1 MRDSFVYKVVCSA
14 NELELPVA
22 NACVV
27 DMSKNRFYV
36 ASVHHF
42 HATAIESSSFMN
54 GQGYHTVPVLKLEDG
69 RYRNL
74 SYLKTFDTLSEA
86 LNYDPKVPE
95 LKDPYPMGC
104 PLPSFEEMMDVNS
117 GHPHKGLVE

>member
-1 MRDSFVYKVVCSA
+1 MRDIFIFKVA
-14 NELELPVA
+14 LTPDELELPQG

-36 ASVHHF
+36 ASVHHY

-54 GQGYHTVPVLKLEDG
+54 SQGYHTVPMLKLEDG
-69 RYRNL
+69 RYKNL

-86 LNYDPKVPE
+86 LNYDPRIPE
-95 LKDPYPMGC
+95 LKDPYSIGC
-104 PLPSFEEMMDVNS
+104 PLPSFDEMVGINS
-117 GHPHKGLVE
+117 GHPHKGLIE